1 MPDQDKFRPQHLAL
15 AIALALGCVEFSSAQ
30 ELSANTEAPAP
41 VDARL
46 LPRVESSRDPL
57 AVLQSF
63 STADRTTKQEVD
75 SADSVIKGTDAND
88 LIIVKNGGS
97 VKGRAQGG
105 GGINAIHLNATEGG
119 VLGDTQN
126 FDSLYA
132 SAGAWTLNSKSD
144 FTDGVMV
151 LADGN
156 LTNAGKV
163 MGRAIAAGRLV
174 NSGEIRGHVDVEQSG
189 TFGGS
194 GTVGSLTVH
203 GRVDVNKI
211 LGAPKIKGNL
221 SLTETSVLA
230 YEVNPEGSGETIKV
244 GGTASLGG
252 STLKL
257 VSIPGEYPQS
267 SRYTIIEA
275 KDKVEGQFGE
285 VLNDLAFMDPKVRY
299 NKKSV
304 GLTYERN
311 PVPVAA
317 LATSTNGVKFAE
329 GIGDS
334 AADPTDE
341 ARAEFLSPALN
352 ADLSANA
359 PKPIVDINPSISAS
373 NPTFVGESSTTQPN
387 PEGVIDPLLDAL
399 GATPV
404 AGSTSDPNTDINSS
418 FGAVSPTLA
427 GDSSDKVPNPADMMD
442 SSSTVMVAGH
452 AAEQSSAAEGGI
464 PAAGL
469 PANAP
474 NPPSLTA
481 PFSVVADGTSA
492 ADLPNGTQSP
502 AATTDTSVV
511 TVSSPVATHSSIN
524 TLNRTAANDSTNA
537 TVQTTLTTEDAIAAA
552 TSPIPQQS
560 TAAAKPATQPAA
572 APAKPDLPT
581 NAAIAALLGSDKA
594 TAAIA
599 IEQLAAGINANLAN
613 ATLRSIEPVNA
624 SMLSAMRQMDR
635 GNFNAQNSAPSLAA
649 GGDADGRVW
658 FQALGNG
665 GTVDRGHVSSALQH
679 STKGLVLG
687 VDWALDEQWSLGVIG
702 AKSRTRLDGSRLDG
716 DLDSWHLGAYAL
728 RQSGPLAIRLGASHG
743 KHAGSTKRQIAFNG
757 FSDRPKGRY
766 DANTQ
771 QAFAEFGYN
780 VGNGTISAEPFAN
793 IGYQRYHRDSYTEKG
808 GAAKLQVHGQTH
820 DNFSNTFGLRLA
832 QLNTLDNGMQV
843 TPRFSAGWKHTYGDV
858 DSKTRQRLVT
868 GGKTYTVEGAALD
881 RDSLMLDAGLDLA
894 VSPRHTLGVGY
905 NGEIGN
911 DSRSH
916 GVMSQ
921 WRMAF

>member
-1 MPDQDKFRPQHLAL
+1 MPDQYKFRPHHLAL
-15 AIALALGCVEFSSAQ
+15 AIALALGCVEFSIAQ
-30 ELSANTEAPAP
+30 ELSTNSELPAP

-46 LPRVESSRDPL
+46 LPRVESFRDPL
-57 AVLQSF
+57 AVLQF
-63 STADRTTKQEVD
+63 FKDADSTAKKEVD

-97 VKGRAQGG
+97 VKGRAEGG
-105 GGINAIHLNATEGG
+105 GGINAILLDASDGG
-119 VLGDTQN
+119 VLGDTRN
-126 FDSLYA
+126 FDGLYN
-132 SAGAWTLNSKSD
+132 SQGAWTLTSKSD
-144 FTDGVMV
+144 FADGVVVMS
-151 LADGN
+151 DGL

-174 NSGEIRGHVDVEQSG
+174 NTGEIRGHVDVEHSG

-221 SLTETSVLA
+221 SLTETGVLA

-257 VSIPGEYPQS
+257 VSMPGEYPQS

-275 KDKVEGQFGE
+275 KEVEGEFGK

-304 GLTYERN
+304 GLTYARN

-317 LATSTNGVKFAE
+317 LATSTNGVRFAE

-341 ARAEFLSPALN
+341 ALAEFLSPALN

-359 PKPIVDINPSISAS
+359 PNPIADINPSISAS
-373 NPTFVGESSTTQPN
+373 IPTFVGESSTTQPN
-387 PEGVIDPLLDAL
+387 PEGFIDPLPGAL

-404 AGSTSDPNTDINSS
+404 AGSTSDPNADINSS

-427 GDSSDKVPNPADMMD
+427 DESSDKVLNPADMMD

-452 AAEQSSAAEGGI
+452 AAEQSSAAEGGT

-469 PANAP
+469 PANVL

-481 PFSVVADGTSA
+481 PFSVVVDGTSA
-492 ADLPNGTQSP
+492 ADLPTGTQTP

-511 TVSSPVATHSSIN
+511 TVSSPTATHSSIN
-524 TLNRTAANDSTNA
+524 TPHPTAANDSTNG
-537 TVQTTLTTEDAIAAA
+537 TVQTTLTTENAVAAA
-552 TSPIPQQS
+552 TSPTPQQS
-560 TAAAKPATQPAA
+560 TAAAKPAT
-572 APAKPDLPT
+572 PT

-613 ATLRSIEPVNA
+613 ATLRSIDPVNA

-658 FQALGNG
+658 FQALGSG

-687 VDWALDEQWSLGVIG
+687 ADWALDEQWSLGVIG
-702 AKSRTRLDGSRLDG
+702 AKSQTRLDGSRLDG

-780 VGNGTISAEPFAN
+780 LGNGMISADPFAN
-793 IGYQRYHRDSYTEKG
+793 FGYQRYHRDSYTEKG
-808 GAAKLQVHGQTH
+808 GAAKLQVHGQTR
-820 DNFSNTFGLRLA
+820 DNFSSTFGLRLA

-916 GVMSQ
+916 GVMGQ